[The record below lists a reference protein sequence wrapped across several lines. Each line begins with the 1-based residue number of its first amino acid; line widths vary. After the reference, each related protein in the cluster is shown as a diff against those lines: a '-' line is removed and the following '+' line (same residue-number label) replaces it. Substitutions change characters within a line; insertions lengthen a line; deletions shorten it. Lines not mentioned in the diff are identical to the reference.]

1 MGYTLGVIILHD
13 DFAFDNPNN
22 DQRLRDLSRQL
33 YTERC
38 QICTPET
45 FPKVDWDLF
54 CFDSPN
60 MRKVQFD
67 YDTELTNLVTMGG
80 DIEQNWRDWIESK
93 MPMIQPVLDE
103 LNANLN

>member
-1 MGYTLGVIILHD
+1 
-13 DFAFDNPNN
+13 
-22 DQRLRDLSRQL
+22 
-33 YTERC
+33 
-38 QICTPET
+38 
-45 FPKVDWDLF
+45 
-54 CFDSPN
+54 